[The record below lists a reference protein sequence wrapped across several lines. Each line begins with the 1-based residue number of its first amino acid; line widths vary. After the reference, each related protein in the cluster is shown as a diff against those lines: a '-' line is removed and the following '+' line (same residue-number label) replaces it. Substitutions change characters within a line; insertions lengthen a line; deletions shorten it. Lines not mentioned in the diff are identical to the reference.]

1 MQYNR
6 MVLGRQARELG
17 FVRDTFEKICRLA
30 DVLKWINSDSLLSE
44 LLALKGGTALNLMIL
59 ELPRLSVDIEALAK

>member
-1 MQYNR
+1 MMQYDR

-30 DVLKWINSDSLLSE
+30 DVWHLL
-44 LLALKGGTALNLMIL
+44 
-59 ELPRLSVDIEALAK
+59 